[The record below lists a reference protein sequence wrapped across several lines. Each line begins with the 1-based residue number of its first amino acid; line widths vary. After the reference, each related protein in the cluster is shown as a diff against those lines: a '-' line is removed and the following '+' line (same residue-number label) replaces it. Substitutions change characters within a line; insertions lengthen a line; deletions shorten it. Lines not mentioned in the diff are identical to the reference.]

1 MTLEAEG
8 SCVANCAIQNC
19 QEYLRTLCAAV
30 TPEALSAVSPT
41 TEIVVIG
48 CGSPE
53 LIEFYRE
60 ATACHFPLYC
70 DPTRKLYEELDMI
83 RTKNLSKR
91 PEYQQRSIFSIS
103 LESIYQGLSSGRK
116 AFKGGDFWQV
126 GGEFLIENG
135 EVLWCHRMASTRD
148 HTEIP
153 ELRRVLGLDE
163 GATPFR
169 KRSTFSNSG
178 IRRSLSMRASS
189 WRSRSR
195 STGPDKTLDDSKVAE
210 PRDSGVEVE
219 GNTA

>member
-1 MTLEAEG
+1 M
-8 SCVANCAIQNC
+8 V
-19 QEYLRTLCAAV
+19 
-30 TPEALSAVSPT
+30 
-41 TEIVVIG
+41 G
-48 CGSPE
+48 CGSTD

-60 ATACHFPLYC
+60 ASSCHFPLYA
-70 DPTRKLYEELDMI
+70 DPTRKLYEELGMI
-83 RTKNLSKR
+83 RTKVLSKR
-91 PEYQQRSIFSIS
+91 PDYQQRSILSIS

-153 ELRRVLGLDE
+153 ELRRVLGLEE
-163 GATPFR
+163 GSTPFR
-169 KRSTFSNSG
+169 KRWTMANG
-178 IRRSLSMRASS
+178 GMRRSLSMRASS

-195 STGPDKTLDDSKVAE
+195 STGPEKKLDEEKLIE

-219 GNTA
+219 ENAT